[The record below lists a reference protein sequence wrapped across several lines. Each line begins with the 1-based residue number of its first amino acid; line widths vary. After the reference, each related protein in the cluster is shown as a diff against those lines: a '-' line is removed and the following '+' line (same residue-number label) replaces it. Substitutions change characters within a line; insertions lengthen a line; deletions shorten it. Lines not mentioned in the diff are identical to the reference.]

1 MSEPVRVGVVGAGPW
16 ANMVTAPMFAAGPET
31 TLAGVWSRT
40 AAHAQELAATHG
52 VPAFDDYDALLDACD
67 AVAIAVSPGAQPD
80 FAVRAARAGKAL
92 LLEKPIAF
100 DVAGAQR
107 VADAIGEAG
116 VGSMVVLTLRF
127 HPPTRAFLEQAK
139 TFDALGGRGCFLS
152 GAFLEGSPFARGW
165 RLERGCLLDVG
176 PHLIDVL
183 DAALGEV
190 VDIDAGGDVHGWVS
204 LILHHASGVTSQA
217 SLCTRTAI
225 GSRTEVELF
234 GPSGSI
240 SVDGRAGDRTD
251 AFAVLRSEFAE
262 VARTG
267 AAHDVDVRRGL
278 HLQKLLAL
286 AESKLS

>member
-1 MSEPVRVGVVGAGPW
+1 V
-16 ANMVTAPMFAAGPET
+16 
-31 TLAGVWSRT
+31 
-40 AAHAQELAATHG
+40 Q
-52 VPAFDDYDALLDACD
+52 
-67 AVAIAVSPGAQPD
+67 
-80 FAVRAARAGKAL
+80 AARAGKAL
-92 LLEKPIAF
+92 LLEKPLAF
-100 DVAGAQR
+100 DVEGAQR
-107 VADAIGEAG
+107 VADAVGEAG
-116 VGSMVVLTLRF
+116 VGSLVVLTLRF
-127 HPPTRAFLEQAK
+127 HPPTRTFLEEAQ

-152 GAFLEGSPFARGW
+152 GAFLDGSPFAQGW

-190 VDIDAGGDVHGWVS
+190 VDIDAAGDVHGWVS

-234 GPSGSI
+234 GPAGTI
-240 SVDGRAGDRTD
+240 LVDGRSGDRTD

-267 AAHDVDVRRGL
+267 APHAVDVRRGL

-286 AESKLS
+286 AEAKLR